1 MILPFQVSQI
11 SASDLD
17 CEQVKNYL
25 QQKDP
30 RMLAFYE
37 EHGTL
42 TEKWRRALVTT
53 TISYL
58 VEKKGL

>member
-1 MILPFQVSQI
+1 MLLFQVSQ
-11 SASDLD
+11 SASDLAS
-17 CEQVKNYL
+17 ENVKNYL

-30 RMLAFYE
+30 RIVSFYE

-53 TISYL
+53 AVSYL